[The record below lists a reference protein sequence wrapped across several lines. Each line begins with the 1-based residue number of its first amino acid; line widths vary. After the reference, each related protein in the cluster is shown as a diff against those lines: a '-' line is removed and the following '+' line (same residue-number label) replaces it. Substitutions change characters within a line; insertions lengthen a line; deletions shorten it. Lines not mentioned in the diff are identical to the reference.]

1 MLLNVQVSL
10 ILLILHQC
18 QACSND
24 NRLIFS
30 DDYNEGV
37 APNLPR
43 TNVETKLY
51 FKSFDAVDDSHKTFT
66 FTASIALHWI
76 ETRIRMKPEFN
87 SLRKPR
93 TFSNCIWFPTLFFT
107 GQIDSNEVN
116 YINNNLDVSL
126 LNKGNDSLS
135 IYTWF
140 HIQVKINCPDFEF
153 HWFPLDQQV
162 CAVVLHSVLG
172 DTTLYGKVDHHAST
186 LDMNE
191 APLEY
196 DVTNTT
202 LELRD
207 ARKLPKYQLSYLGT
221 RLLLKRRFPPYFGY
235 LVFSEMIVCISWIT
249 YWIPYT
255 SYPGRLAPLFI
266 LLLTLVNTFIKVRGV
281 VPSCMNSVTI
291 IEIYILV
298 CILQV
303 LYVILAYAHIL
314 IAIHHLKSKVST
326 DGMDPK
332 IMEEQK
338 VLKINRIYQI
348 TSPVLNICMWLVIA
362 LYLKLG

>member
-18 QACSND
+18 EACSND

-37 APNLPR
+37 APSLPR
-43 TNVETKLY
+43 TSVETKLY
-51 FKSFDAVDDSHKTFT
+51 FKSFDDVDDSQKTFT

-93 TFSNCIWFPTLFFT
+93 TFSNCIWTPTLFFT
-107 GQIDSNEVN
+107 GQIDFHALN
-116 YINNNLDVSL
+116 YIYNNLEVSL
-126 LNKGNDSLS
+126 WNEGNDSLS
-135 IYTWF
+135 IKTWF
-140 HIQVKINCPDFEF
+140 HMQVKINCPDFEF
-153 HWFPLDQQV
+153 HWFPLDTQV
-162 CAVVLHSVLG
+162 CAVVLHTVLG
-172 DTTLYGKVDHHAST
+172 DATLYGKVDHHSST

-196 DVTNTT
+196 DVTNTS

-207 ARKLPKYQLSYLGT
+207 ARKLPKLQLSYLGN
-221 RLLLKRRFPPYFGY
+221 RLLFKRRSPPYYGY

-281 VPSCMNSVTI
+281 VPTCMNSMTI

-298 CILQV
+298 CIGQV
-303 LYVILAYAHIL
+303 LFVILAYAHIL
-314 IAIHHLKSKVST
+314 IAAHHLKTTVST

-332 IMEEQK
+332 VIEEQK

-348 TSPVLNICMWLVIA
+348 TSPILNICMWLVIA
-362 LYLKLG
+362 LYLQLG